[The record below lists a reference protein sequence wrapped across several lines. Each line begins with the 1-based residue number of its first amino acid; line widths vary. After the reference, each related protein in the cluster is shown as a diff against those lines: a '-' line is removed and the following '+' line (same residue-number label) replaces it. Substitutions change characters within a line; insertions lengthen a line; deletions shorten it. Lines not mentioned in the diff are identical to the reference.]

1 MDLYGF
7 RWKGGLSNTVY
18 EISVDTNRTDSD
30 METRVVQ
37 YCRPDSSGHKRILM
51 AKGGLSNTIDQIPV
65 DTMSNTL
72 DQIPVDKTWSPVE
85 SDKKT
90 WSPVEPSRKQIN

>member
-1 MDLYGF
+1 
-7 RWKGGLSNTVY
+7 
-18 EISVDTNRTDSD
+18 
-30 METRVVQ
+30 
-37 YCRPDSSGHKRILM
+37 M